1 MTAVRR
7 LQLLALAALPLTGCA
22 DHQSVL
28 NPRGPEALQ
37 LAQLTWFL
45 FAVCTLVLVVVVVA
59 AAAAIRGPAGARAM
73 LASPR
78 AVVWAGI
85 VFPAVTLTGLLICGV
100 WLTRAAA
107 VPADEPGALRIT
119 VIGEQWWWRV
129 HYPHPGGTVATANE
143 IRLPAGRPVVFSLQS
158 ADVIH
163 SFWVPNLGGKVDMIP
178 GRTTYLR
185 LRAAEPGVFRGQCA
199 EFCGG
204 PHGLMALRAVA
215 LPPSE
220 FEAWLEGQT
229 RVAAEPSSPTTRRG
243 RELFLAAGCGACHT
257 IRGTPA
263 AGVVGP
269 DLTHLGSRLSVGVDT
284 SPVTRANIA
293 RFIRDGQHVKPG
305 NPMPPFRI
313 FAADDLDAIAIYLA
327 GLK

>member
-1 MTAVRR
+1 MTPVRGM
-7 LQLLALAALPLTGCA
+7 QLVVLVALPLASCG

-28 NPRGPEALQ
+28 NPKGPEALK
-37 LAQLTWFL
+37 LAQLSWFL
-45 FAVCTLVLVVVVVA
+45 FAVCTLILVGVVVA
-59 AAAAIRGPAGARAM
+59 TAAAMRGGAGVRAM

-78 AVVWAGI
+78 TVVWAGI
-85 VFPAVTLTGLLICGV
+85 VFPAVTLTGLLIFGV
-100 WLTRAAA
+100 LLTRAAA
-107 VPADEPGALRIT
+107 IPTDDSSALRVT

-129 HYPHPGGTVATANE
+129 HYPHPGGTIATANE
-143 IRLPAGRPVVFSLQS
+143 IHIPAGRTVVFALQS

-204 PHGLMALRAVA
+204 PHGLMTLHVVA
-215 LPPSE
+215 LPPSV
-220 FEAWLEGQT
+220 FETWLDDQSRIT
-229 RVAAEPSSPTTRRG
+229 TEPSSPATLRG

-257 IRGTPA
+257 IRGTSA
-263 AGVVGP
+263 TGVVGP

-284 SPVTRANIA
+284 NPVTQASIA
-293 RFIRDGQHVKPG
+293 RFIRDGQHIKPG
-305 NPMPPFRI
+305 NRMPPFRI

-327 GLK
+327 GLQ